1 MRQLSFLF
9 LILIVSL
16 FMATPVTA
24 AEKND
29 RLDIA
34 SGAVLIS
41 ATTEYNQK
49 WAGMMLLDGTTEM
62 GWCSTRKLPYP
73 NTFIIELPN
82 SVAIKSFYID
92 NTNAQESGYPGISAR
107 RFKLYVSNQSANDGF
122 ELVYEGEASMG
133 ERKGFTMERMVPG
146 QWLKLEVLSNWGNP
160 DYTEIMELE
169 AYGEPVNAVTA
180 SKPVGGVYETN
191 YGIMWLRQKGVEVEG
206 CYDWDDGRLAGTT
219 DGRVIRFQWVES
231 GPQTGTAIMVL
242 TSDRSFLNGLWY
254 ENSRY
259 QGLWHG
265 KRVTDGR
272 QPKCLQAFVSGMK
285 EDAIGRSLDEVG
297 RAIIYGIYFDYDT
310 ATIKPD
316 SEETLNRVLKAIKA
330 RPEVKLIV
338 EGHTDSRGSDT
349 YNRALSEKRAQAVV
363 NWLVAHGIAEKQL
376 SAKGFGESVPVAD
389 NAKPDGRA
397 LNRRVEIALEE

>member
-1 MRQLSFLF
+1 M
-9 LILIVSL
+9 
-16 FMATPVTA
+16 
-24 AEKND
+24 
-29 RLDIA
+29 
-34 SGAVLIS
+34 
-41 ATTEYNQK
+41 
-49 WAGMMLLDGTTEM
+49 
-62 GWCSTRKLPYP
+62 
-73 NTFIIELPN
+73 
-82 SVAIKSFYID
+82 
-92 NTNAQESGYPGISAR
+92 
-107 RFKLYVSNQSANDGF
+107 
-122 ELVYEGEASMG
+122 
-133 ERKGFTMERMVPG
+133 
-146 QWLKLEVLSNWGNP
+146 
-160 DYTEIMELE
+160 
-169 AYGEPVNAVTA
+169 
-180 SKPVGGVYETN
+180 YETN

-265 KRVTDGR
+265 TRVTDGR

-285 EDAIGRSLDEVG
+285 KDAIGRSLDEVG

-316 SEETLNRVLKAIKA
+316 SEETLNRVLRAIKA